1 MPSGLVW
8 LAIIFLICA
17 IVWGT
22 LGLGGFIQIA
32 FTLLWIG
39 IVIFLILFVIALIAG
54 LFRRA

>member
-8 LAIIFLICA
+8 LAIILLICA

-32 FTLLWIG
+32 FWLLMAG
-39 IVIFLILFVIALIAG
+39 IVILIILFIVALIAG
-54 LFRRA
+54 LLRR

>member
-22 LGLGGFIQIA
+22 LGVGGFIQIA
-32 FTLLWIG
+32 LTLLWIG
-39 IVIFLILFVIALIAG
+39 IIIFIILFIVALVAG
-54 LFRRA
+54 LLRR

>member
-8 LAIIFLICA
+8 LAIILLICA

-32 FTLLWIG
+32 FWLLMAG
-39 IVIFLILFVIALIAG
+39 IVILIILFIIALIVG
-54 LFRRA
+54 LLRR

>member
-8 LAIIFLICA
+8 LAIILLICA

-32 FTLLWIG
+32 FTLLWVG
-39 IVIFLILFVIALIAG
+39 ILIFIILFVVALIAS
-54 LFRRA
+54 LLRR

>member
-32 FTLLWIG
+32 FTLLWLG
-39 IVIFLILFVIALIAG
+39 IIIFIILFIVALIAG
-54 LFRRA
+54 LFRR